1 MRRFA
6 LFVVCA
12 AFVFAIPILAQTSE
26 LKPIHVPAGSI
37 VTFYLQTRLNPSD
50 GNAIDLLPKGTV
62 LNIKILDAIDSDL
75 TRDGAEFRGVVVAPL
90 VAKDEVIIHADAEVR
105 GLFALLR
112 STSHPD
118 GFRYELLITGITDG
132 GKLFQLTASTNPSF
146 QDTGTPVAAKT
157 RNKASGDL
165 PEKSSQ
171 ATQSSQTGPSHQ

>member
-6 LFVVCA
+6 LLVVCTLA
-12 AFVFAIPILAQTSE
+12 LGIPAMAQTSE
-26 LKPIHVPAGSI
+26 LKPIHVSAGSI
-37 VTFYLQTRLNPSD
+37 MTFYLQTRLNPAD

-90 VAKDEVIIHADAEVR
+90 VSKDEVIIHADAEVR

-112 STSHPD
+112 SRNHPD

-132 GKLFQLTASTNPSF
+132 GKLFQLTASMNPSF
-146 QDTGTPVAAKT
+146 QDTNTQVVAKAQ
-157 RNKASGDL
+157 NKSNGAGS
-165 PEKSSQ
+165 EKSSQ
-171 ATQSSQTGPSHQ
+171 ADPSHK

>member
-6 LFVVCA
+6 LLVVCGTLL
-12 AFVFAIPILAQTSE
+12 FATPALAQTNE

-37 VTFYLQTRLNPSD
+37 VTFYLQTRLNPAD

-75 TRDGAEFRGVVVAPL
+75 TRDGAEFRGVVVTPL
-90 VAKDEVIIHADAEVR
+90 ASKDEVIIHADAEVR

-112 STSHPD
+112 SRNHPD

-132 GKLFQLTASTNPSF
+132 GKLFQLTASMNPSF
-146 QDTGTPVAAKT
+146 QDTGTQVAAKAQ
-157 RNKASGDL
+157 NNSSASG

-171 ATQSSQTGPSHQ
+171 TGSSHK